1 MNADEIKRLT
11 EQLKT
16 NEDISLEEADWIY
29 SLFSKDAMYTTL
41 YPSSPKFNDELSRA
55 LQSWYEVVAK
65 KIKEGKRGNFIFTV
79 FFSENIHF
87 NKLLSP
93 AHEAIEKYGTFEDLC
108 KTIMIDE
115 KVYSTLPFKHLFTEV
130 KGDENLKS
138 FYKLDTPRAGML
150 NYPIHVENKTYTIG
164 VLVKRFYPIK
174 MSVGFEDVNHALSEE
189 AYKVAVGAR
198 EVVQKLFVFGKYEV
212 KLFTLSAFIRYKDF
226 SCIAILDAYNS
237 AFVTF
242 IEKDKAPIIKDV
254 LEVPFEELVQNAAK
268 ERVIDKKTAKTLLDN
283 YPIMNFPLKDFTEAS
298 VRYID
303 NVVQLKTEWKNT
315 RKTIEDENTWLEEIR

>member
-16 NEDISLEEADWIY
+16 NEDISLEEADRIY

-55 LQSWYEVVAK
+55 LQSWYEVVAE

-115 KVYSTLPFKHLFTEV
+115 KVYSVLPFKHLFTEV
-130 KGDENLKS
+130 KGDENLKN
-138 FYKLDTPRAGML
+138 FYKLEILRAGML
-150 NYPIHVENKTYTIG
+150 YYPVKVKGKTYTIG
-164 VLVKRFYPIK
+164 ELAKRFYPI
-174 MSVGFEDVNHALSEE
+174 GTLGGLEDVNHALSEE

-212 KLFTLSAFIRYKDF
+212 KLFTLAAFMRYKDF
-226 SCIAILDAYNS
+226 SCVAALDAYNS

-242 IEKDKAPIIKDV
+242 TEKDKAPIIKDV
-254 LEVPFEELVQNAAK
+254 LEVPFEELVQNAVR

-283 YPIMNFPLKDFTEAS
+283 YPVMNFPLKDFTEVS
-298 VRYID
+298 IRYID
-303 NVVQLKTEWKNT
+303 NVVRLKTEWKNT
-315 RKTIEDENTWLEEIR
+315 RETIEDENTWLEVIR